1 VGQVSKLK
9 IGWGETEF
17 MSYTVFYLNP
27 GVTEEVAAIIHGQ
40 MPAGWRLTTPAPGGD
55 FTAGLREC
63 DFILVA
69 DHAVTAEHI
78 AAARGLRM
86 IQHQGVGYERID
98 LEACRARGIPV
109 ALTPEGTSIGVAE
122 HTLLLIL
129 AVYKQLVKA
138 ATGARAGKWM
148 QWELRGNSFELYGKT
163 LGLVGMGRIGREVA
177 ERASAFG
184 AGVIYYDPFV
194 SQLEDPPVHKPIR
207 RMDALDEF
215 LAAADI
221 VSLHVPASGANR
233 HFINAETLG
242 KMKPGALLINT
253 SRGALVDEAALVEA
267 LRAGRLA
274 GAGLDVLEKEPATL
288 DNPLLHFENVVITPH
303 IAAGTRDA
311 LATKMRAAFANLQ
324 RFTRGESL
332 HNVVPELAEFVAP
345 PSGGTA
351 RRGKN
356 SG

>member
-1 VGQVSKLK
+1 
-9 IGWGETEF
+9 

-27 GVTEEVAAIIHGQ
+27 GVTEEVVAIIRGQ
-40 MPAGWRLTTPAPGGD
+40 MPPGWRLTTPAPGGD
-55 FTAGLREC
+55 FKVGLREC

-69 DHAVTAEHI
+69 DHAVTAEHL
-78 AAARGLRM
+78 ALAPRLRM

-98 LEACRARGIPV
+98 LEVCRARGIPV

-138 ATGARAGKWM
+138 ASGARAGKWM

-163 LGLVGMGRIGREVA
+163 LGLVGMGRIGHEVA
-177 ERASAFG
+177 RRALAFG
-184 AGVIYYDPFV
+184 AGVIYHDPFV
-194 SQLEDPPVHKPIR
+194 PQTEDLPVRKI
-207 RMDALDEF
+207 DALDQF

-221 VSLHVPASGANR
+221 VSLHVPAGGANR
-233 HFINAETLG
+233 RFINAETLG

-253 SRGALVDEAALVEA
+253 SRGALVDETALVEA

-274 GAGLDVLEKEPATL
+274 GAGLDVLEKEPATP
-288 DNPLLHFENVVITPH
+288 DNPLLHFENVIITPH

-311 LATKMRAAFANLQ
+311 LATKMRAAFANLL
-324 RFTRGESL
+324 RFTRDEPL
-332 HNVVPELAEFVAP
+332 HNVVPELADLN
-345 PSGGTA
+345 
-351 RRGKN
+351 RQ
-356 SG
+356 

>member
-1 VGQVSKLK
+1 
-9 IGWGETEF
+9 

-27 GVTEEVAAIIHGQ
+27 GVTEEVAAIIRGQ
-40 MPAGWRLTTPAPGGD
+40 MPEGWRLTTPTPGGD
-55 FTAGLREC
+55 FGAGPREC

-78 AAARGLRM
+78 AAAPRLRM

-129 AVYKQLVKA
+129 AVYKHLVKA
-138 ATGARAGKWM
+138 ANGARAGQWM
-148 QWELRGNSFELYGKT
+148 QWELRGNSFELYGKR
-163 LGLVGMGRIGREVA
+163 LGMVGMGRIGREVA
-177 ERASAFG
+177 QRALAFG
-184 AGVIYYDPFV
+184 ANVIYYDPFV
-194 SQLEDPPVHKPIR
+194 SQLEDLPVRKI
-207 RMDALDEF
+207 DALDEF

-253 SRGALVDEAALVEA
+253 SRGALVDESALVEA

-274 GAGLDVLEKEPATL
+274 GAGLDVLEKEPATQ
-288 DNPLLHFENVVITPH
+288 DNPLLHFENVIITPH

-311 LATKMRAAFANLQ
+311 LATKMRAAFANLL
-324 RFTRGESL
+324 RFTRGEAL
-332 HNVVPELAEFVAP
+332 QNVVPELADLN
-345 PSGGTA
+345 
-351 RRGKN
+351 RREVVKQ
-356 SG
+356 

>member
-1 VGQVSKLK
+1 
-9 IGWGETEF
+9 

-27 GVTEEVAAIIHGQ
+27 GVTEEVAWIIRSQ
-40 MPAGWRLTTPAPGGD
+40 MPEGWRLTTPVGGD
-55 FTAGLREC
+55 FAAGLREC

-69 DHAVTAEHI
+69 DQAVTAGHL
-78 AAARGLRM
+78 AAAPRLLM

-148 QWELRGNSFELYGKT
+148 QWELRGNSYELYGKT

-177 ERASAFG
+177 QRALAFG
-184 AGVIYYDPFV
+184 AQVIYHDPFV
-194 SQLEDPPVHKPIR
+194 PQLADMPVRKF
-207 RMDALDEF
+207 DALDEF
-215 LAAADI
+215 LATADI

-242 KMKPGALLINT
+242 KMKPGAVLINT
-253 SRGALVDEAALVEA
+253 SRGALIDEAALVEA

-274 GAGLDVLEKEPATL
+274 GAGLDVLEKEPATPE
-288 DNPLLHFENVVITPH
+288 NPLLHFENVVITPH

-311 LATKMRAAFANLQ
+311 LATKMRAAFANLL
-324 RFTRGESL
+324 RFTRGEAL
-332 HNVVPELAEFVAP
+332 HNVVPELVEFVVP
-345 PSGGTA
+345 PSGGKA
-351 RRGKN
+351 R
-356 SG
+356 

>member
-1 VGQVSKLK
+1 
-9 IGWGETEF
+9 

-27 GVTEEVAAIIHGQ
+27 GVTEEVAAIIRGQ
-40 MPAGWRLTTPAPGGD
+40 MPEGWRLTTPAPGGD
-55 FTAGLREC
+55 FTVGLREC

-69 DHAVTAEHI
+69 DHTVTAEHI
-78 AAARGLRM
+78 AAAPRLRM

-98 LEACRARGIPV
+98 LEACRALGIPV

-129 AVYKQLVKA
+129 AVYKQLIKA
-138 ATGARAGKWM
+138 TNGARAGKWM
-148 QWELRGNSFELYGKT
+148 QWESRGNSFELYGKA

-177 ERASAFG
+177 QRALAFG
-184 AGVIYYDPFV
+184 SSVIYYDPFV
-194 SQLEDPPVHKPIR
+194 SPPEDLMVRKI
-207 RMDALDEF
+207 DALDEF
-215 LAAADI
+215 LVVADI

-233 HFINAETLG
+233 HFINAETLD

-253 SRGALVDEAALVEA
+253 SRGTLVDEAALVEA

-274 GAGLDVLEKEPATL
+274 GAGLDVLEKEPATA

-311 LATKMRAAFANLQ
+311 LTTKMRAAFANLL
-324 RFTRGESL
+324 RFTRRETP
-332 HNVVPELAEFVAP
+332 HNIVPELADLTRQLAV
-345 PSGGTA
+345 
-351 RRGKN
+351 K
-356 SG
+356 

>member
-1 VGQVSKLK
+1 MGNN
-9 IGWGETEF
+9 

-27 GVTEEVAAIIHGQ
+27 GVTEEVASIIRGQ
-40 MPAGWRLTTPAPGGD
+40 MPEGWRLTTPAPGGN
-55 FTAGLREC
+55 FAAGLREC

-69 DHAVTAEHI
+69 DHEVKAEHI
-78 AAARGLRM
+78 AAAPRLRM

-129 AVYKQLVKA
+129 ALYKQLIKA
-138 ATGARAGKWM
+138 VSGVRAGKWM
-148 QWELRGNSFELYGKT
+148 QWELRGDSFELYGKT

-177 ERASAFG
+177 ERALAFG
-184 AGVIYYDPFV
+184 AGVIYHDPFV
-194 SQLEDPPVHKPIR
+194 PQPEDLPVR
-207 RMDALDEF
+207 RIDALDEF
-215 LAAADI
+215 LAVADI

-233 HFINAETLG
+233 HFINAETLR

-253 SRGALVDEAALVEA
+253 ARGALVDEAALVEA

-274 GAGLDVLEKEPATL
+274 GAGLDVLEKEPATP
-288 DNPLLHFENVVITPH
+288 DNPLLDFENVIITPH

-311 LATKMRAAFANLQ
+311 LATKMRAAFANLL
-324 RFTRGESL
+324 RFTRGENP
-332 HNVVPELAEFVAP
+332 HNVVPELADWQLR
-345 PSGGTA
+345 GG
-351 RRGKN
+351 RDGDEP
-356 SG
+356 